1 MWTFRLCLWIPAA
14 IFCIIAIGC
23 TGGWAGNKEHNQ
35 SLRRGTM
42 TVTSHP
48 PIIYE
53 TCTSQRC
60 TGSGDNE
67 HCTTITYTC
76 YTATIGVNVFTDQN
90 VQILTNVIL
99 QVATRVGYYSTA
111 LDAQNSYP
119 IGLNRTA
126 YYQVNNQGIPTGSV
140 QFDPNPEESVFI
152 AGMVFWGLTLFCLVV
167 WLFGELAMCLSD
179 CSCSCNTCNWPSWRR
194 PNCCRRRSK
203 RSVSSVSSVYSTN
216 NTNNSV
222 YSTNNFDST
231 VNFDSAPAENP
242 VTQGGNPV
250 TQGNPVTYQQPV
262 FTNPPVFD
270 LDGMTS
276 ESAEYNEPPHDNVN
290 NTIMYHP
297 SAPPLDSS
305 AK

>member
-23 TGGWAGNKEHNQ
+23 TGGWAGNKNHNQ

-42 TVTSHP
+42 TVMSHP

-53 TCTSQRC
+53 TCTSLRC

-99 QVATRVGYYSTA
+99 QVAARVSYYSTA

-126 YYQVNNQGIPTGSV
+126 YYQVNNQGVPTGSV

-152 AGMVFWGLTLFCLVV
+152 AGMVFWGLTLFCLLV
-167 WLFGELAMCLSD
+167 WLFGELAMCLSN
-179 CSCSCNTCNWPSWRR
+179 CSCYCRPCSPLSCRR
-194 PNCCRRRSK
+194 PNCCRRSK
-203 RSVSSVSSVYSTN
+203 HSVSKHSVKYSD
-216 NTNNSV
+216 SAH
-222 YSTNNFDST
+222 STHSTDST
-231 VNFDSAPAENP
+231 ADASGTTPENP
-242 VTQGGNPV
+242 VTKGENPV
-250 TQGNPVTYQQPV
+250 SYQQPV
-262 FTNPPVFD
+262 FTNRPVFD

-276 ESAEYNEPPHDNVN
+276 EYNEPPHDNAN

>member
-179 CSCSCNTCNWPSWRR
+179 CSCSCSCRR